1 MKKLFIILT
10 AALTWQCESF
20 GQDVYKEILKISQT
34 TANDKSKDLQT
45 RKVATFKADALLYMA
60 MKMGQLMPDSTVSV
74 LDHQAYAMY
83 DFINLYIK
91 KLSET
96 KSKKNKAEII
106 QLFKNASLQNSRFND
121 MDLELVEAYIRK
133 EGYITKF
140 SLDTNWE
147 KAIAQAREELRKK
160 GL

>member
-1 MKKLFIILT
+1 MKKLLITL
-10 AALTWQCESF
+10 AATLICHCDSF
-20 GQDVYKEILKISQT
+20 GQEVYKEILKTSQN

-60 MKMGQLMPDSTVSV
+60 MKMGQQMPDSTVSV

-91 KLSET
+91 KISET
-96 KSKKNKAEII
+96 KNKKGKAEII

>member
-1 MKKLFIILT
+1 MKRLSIIII
-10 AALTWQCESF
+10 AALTWHCETFS
-20 GQDVYKEILKISQT
+20 QDVYKEILKISQN

-45 RKVATFKADALLYMA
+45 RKVATFKSDALLYMA

-96 KSKKNKAEII
+96 KNKKGKAEII

-121 MDLELVEAYIRK
+121 MDLDLVEAYIRK

-147 KAIAQAREELRKK
+147 KAITQAREELRKK
-160 GL
+160 GM